1 MRDNITV
8 VTFPGG
14 SVTGHGEAM
23 WQYDYGQK
31 IQIVGLELPNPFECH
46 LGNTPNGT
54 ASIEVGQD
62 DMVDIPDV
70 CLQTA
75 GSLYIWIYL
84 HTGSADGETVYR
96 AQLTIKG
103 RAKPSGDEPTPVQQ
117 DAITK
122 AIAALSDGVDR
133 AETAADAAEAA
144 VENVQETV
152 EAALTEAKESG
163 EFDGYSPEAKVE
175 QTAAGATVTIKDKTG
190 TTTANLTNGEDGYSP
205 SAAVTQTQTGATVT
219 ITDKTGTT
227 TAQLSNGQTPVKGTD
242 YWTTSDKEEIISEA
256 VGQTEEDVT
265 QLKSAFQELEAHTDT
280 AEYKQS
286 IADKVAGDFV
296 QDVQVAGASVV
307 ENGVANVPMASNS
320 IPGVIMV
327 GTGLGIGSTGILRPN
342 GGSANDRRAGT
353 NNFIPTV
360 MATQHESAFYGL
372 AKAAGSDEKNSTL
385 PVGQYTEQAKS
396 AISAMLSGS
405 VTVSGTTPTITALP
419 GVSYVC
425 GEVSTI
431 DIVTPETG
439 IVDITFVSGATPAV
453 LTVTPPTGMTMQW
466 ANGFDPN
473 SLEANTTYEINI
485 KDGRLGVAGSW
496 T

>member
-8 VTFPGG
+8 VTFPRG

-46 LGNTPNGT
+46 IGNTPNGT

-62 DMVDIPDV
+62 NIVDIPDV

-84 HTGSADGETVYR
+84 HTGSTDGETVYR

-175 QTAAGATVTIKDKTG
+175 QTVAGATVTIKDKTG
-190 TTTANLTNGEDGYSP
+190 TTTA
-205 SAAVTQTQTGATVT
+205 
-219 ITDKTGTT
+219 
-227 TAQLSNGQTPVKGTD
+227 QLSNGQTPIKGTD
-242 YWTTSDKEEIISEA
+242 YWTASDKEEIISEA
-256 VGQTEEDVT
+256 VEQTEEDVT
-265 QLKSAFQELEAHTDT
+265 QLKSAFQELQEHTDT

-286 IADKVAGDFV
+286 IADRVAGDFV
-296 QDVQVAGASVV
+296 QDVQVNGASIVQDS
-307 ENGVANVPMASNS
+307 VANVPLASPSAHGVVRVRVGDNGLNVDSSGYLYSYPASSSDIKNGTQPYRQPASNR
-320 IPGVIMV
+320 
-327 GTGLGIGSTGILRPN
+327 L
-342 GGSANDRRAGT
+342 
-353 NNFIPTV
+353 
-360 MATQHESAFYGL
+360 HEAAFFGL
-372 AKAAGSDEKNSTL
+372 AKAAGADMASIASIT
-385 PVGQYTEQAKS
+385 VGQYPEAQKS
-396 AISAMLSGS
+396 AISEMLSGS
-405 VTVSGTTPTITALP
+405 VSVSGTTPTINALP

-425 GEVSTI
+425 GEVSTL
-431 DIVTPETG
+431 DITLPTSG

-453 LTVTPPTGMTMQW
+453 LTVTPPTGMTMRW

-473 SLEANTTYEINI
+473 SLEANTTYEINV
-485 KDGRLGVAGSW
+485 KDGCLGVAGTW

>member
-8 VTFPGG
+8 VTFPRG

-46 LGNTPNGT
+46 IGNTPNGT

-190 TTTANLTNGEDGYSP
+190 TTTA
-205 SAAVTQTQTGATVT
+205 
-219 ITDKTGTT
+219 
-227 TAQLSNGQTPVKGTD
+227 QLSNGQTPVKGTD

-256 VGQTEEDVT
+256 VEQTEEDVT
-265 QLKSAFQELEAHTDT
+265 SLKSAFQELEAHTDT

-286 IADKVAGDFV
+286 IADRVAGDFV
-296 QDVQVAGASVV
+296 QDVQIGGASIVQD
-307 ENGVANVPMASNS
+307 GVANVPKASS
-320 IPGVIMV
+320 AVLGVSKIDGDYGVAMFS
-327 GTGLGIGSTGILRPN
+327 GLSAVYNDKLYVNRATDSQVKAELSAYRPIVP
-342 GGSANDRRAGT
+342 SS
-353 NNFIPTV
+353 
-360 MATQHESAFYGL
+360 QHLAAFYGL

-396 AISAMLSGS
+396 AISTMLSGS
-405 VTVSGTTPTITALP
+405 VSVSGTTPTINALP

-439 IVDITFVSGATPAV
+439 IVDITFTSGATPAV
-453 LTVTPPTGMTMQW
+453 LTVTPPTGMTMRW

-473 SLEANTTYEINI
+473 SLEANTTYEINV
-485 KDGRLGVAGSW
+485 KDGCLGVAGTW